1 MKKCLIFIILIIVP
15 QITEAWDW
23 NNHKAIVEK
32 IYYSIPYEIQSKI
45 DLEEL
50 RTGSIAPDKDFHD
63 NRLHHYPKSYN
74 KTVYWLDL
82 AKNYIKE
89 NNYKNASY
97 CFGVASHYISD
108 SFVAPHY
115 ISGEDPKLHTK
126 FEHQASTIQTKCKKG
141 SYDINETL
149 YKASTEN
156 PQDWNDWLE
165 NENQDFPQKELE
177 QASELV
183 FSVFLE
189 VFNTTCEER
198 GTTIK
203 YEPWEV
209 GEKTKIYLIILGILI
224 IGNIKFKR
232 F

>member
-1 MKKCLIFIILIIVP
+1 MIPLV
-15 QITEAWDW
+15 TEAWDW
-23 NNHKAIVEK
+23 DNHKAIMEK
-32 IYYSIPYEIQSKI
+32 VYYSTPYEIQSKI

-50 RTGSIAPDKDFHD
+50 RIGSIAPDKDFHD

-74 KTVYWLDL
+74 KTVYWLGL
-82 AKNYIKE
+82 TEKYIKE

-126 FEHQASTIQTKCKKG
+126 FEYQASTIQTKCKKKD
-141 SYDINETL
+141 YNINKTL
-149 YKASTEN
+149 YKASIKN
-156 PQDWNDWLE
+156 PNDWEDWLK
-165 NENQDFPQKELE
+165 NENKESPQKELE
-177 QASELV
+177 QSMELV
-183 FSVFLE
+183 FSVFLD

-198 GTTIK
+198 STKIQSESWK
-203 YEPWEV
+203 I
-209 GEKTKIYLIILGILI
+209 GEKTKIYLIILFILI
-224 IGNIKFKR
+224 MGKITIKR